1 MVASGFFY
9 WEIMTKKIH
18 IIKAVSQIE
27 PAYMQLKNLAV
38 WSGVGLTRLREAV
51 KSGDL
56 PSFKYG
62 GTFLVRL
69 DEFNQWM
76 EGHRYK
82 PDLDKIVDEVVSDFK

>member
-1 MVASGFFY
+1 MNR
-9 WEIMTKKIH
+9 KIL
-18 IIKAVSQIE
+18 IIKGVSQIE
-27 PAYMQLKNLAV
+27 PAYMQLRDLST
-38 WSGVGLTRLREAV
+38 WSGIGLTRLREAV

-69 DEFNQWM
+69 DEFNQWI

-82 PDLDKIVDEVVSDFK
+82 PDLDKVVDEVVSDFK